1 MGCGPGGDGFGNRS
15 RRRVIRSVRRVVWIT
30 GASRGLGRR
39 LAEML
44 APDFDLGLG
53 HHASPLPEIAGS
65 LPLPGDVA
73 DPQTARRS
81 IDLIRERFGRLDLFV
96 ANAAVIADKSMLCM
110 KEEEWDRILA
120 VNLSGAF
127 WGLRAAA
134 PMLTESKGA
143 VVFVASIMGRRGAA
157 GAVNYAASKAGLMG
171 LAVSAARELAPHVR
185 VNVVCPGYLDTDM
198 GREAPKAM
206 RAATRDHML
215 GQLADV
221 EDAARL
227 IREVAGLETV
237 TGQVFAADGRIV
249 PW

>member
-1 MGCGPGGDGFGNRS
+1 MTGSP
-15 RRRVIRSVRRVVWIT
+15 RRVAWIT

-39 LAEML
+39 LADLL

-53 HHASPLPEIAGS
+53 CHSSAPPALPGS
-65 LPLPGDVA
+65 VALPGDVA
-73 DPQTARRS
+73 DPLTADRS
-81 IDLIRERFGRLDLFV
+81 IATLKERFGRLDLFV
-96 ANAAVIADKSMLCM
+96 ANAAVIADRPMLRM
-110 KEEEWDRILA
+110 TEEEWDRILA

-134 PMLTESKGA
+134 PLLVESRGA
-143 VVFVASIMGRRGAA
+143 VVLVASIMGRRGAA

-198 GREAPKAM
+198 GREAPEAMKAS
-206 RAATRDHML
+206 TRDHVL
-215 GQLADV
+215 GTLASV

-227 IREVAGLETV
+227 IREVAGLEAV